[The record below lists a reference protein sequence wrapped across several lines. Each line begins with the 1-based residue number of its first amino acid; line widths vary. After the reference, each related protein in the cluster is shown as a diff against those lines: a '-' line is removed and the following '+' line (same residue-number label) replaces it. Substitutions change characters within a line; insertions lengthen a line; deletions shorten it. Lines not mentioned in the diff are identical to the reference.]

1 MQTRIFNFAA
11 FHLFTLNFTLLQP
24 ACLEPEQLQKC
35 LQPLPALRLRKALLV
50 SLDPCFGAVQMR
62 LALELVRLRFL
73 TAKLWQAPLPCYGV
87 TKPLRGQR
95 PLPVPLCPMDR
106 ANLTPQSPPP
116 SEDVGHQ
123 VCAEAYPDLITHL
136 VSRWQ
141 LKITKVQLPT
151 QAGSAVLLCDT
162 SY

>member
-1 MQTRIFNFAA
+1 M
-11 FHLFTLNFTLLQP
+11 LQP

-73 TAKLWQAPLPCYGV
+73 TAKLRQAPLPCYGV
-87 TKPLRGQR
+87 TKHLRG
-95 PLPVPLCPMDR
+95 LPVPLCPMDR

-136 VSRWQ
+136 VSR
-141 LKITKVQLPT
+141 
-151 QAGSAVLLCDT
+151 
-162 SY
+162 